1 MIHFT
6 YHLHLKL
13 DHRVPIIVNEDLA
26 SMINGVWEASL
37 LMLRLLA
44 TRSGESI
51 FDSFDQV

>member
-13 DHRVPIIVNEDLA
+13 DHGVPIIVNEDLA